1 MTTDPEVARPAVTL
15 SPKLEELAVRLWAVR
30 RDGGTIDADSPDVTQ
45 PKTLSEA
52 YAVQLAVI
60 AHSGE
65 AVRGFKVGSTSAE
78 AQKKLG
84 TTEPG
89 SCLIPASLIL
99 QSPARFAVDPDH
111 HPAVEGEFA
120 LRLGR
125 DMPAR
130 PDDYSFDEV
139 RAAVDPVA
147 GAIELVGSR
156 FAGGLDGKGRL
167 LVTADSGAD
176 MALILGAMRPFMAD
190 TDLRGH
196 GVAMQVNGE
205 TRGEGTGARALGDPL
220 KVLHWLVNQ
229 QSQWGRG
236 MFKGEWIATGTCTGL
251 DLVRP
256 DDIIAADFGDL
267 GVVELALET
276 G

>member
-1 MTTDPEVARPAVTL
+1 MSKR
-15 SPKLEELAVRLWAVR
+15 
-30 RDGGTIDADSPDVTQ
+30 
-45 PKTLSEA
+45 
-52 YAVQLAVI
+52 
-60 AHSGE
+60 
-65 AVRGFKVGSTSAE
+65 
-78 AQKKLG
+78 
-84 TTEPG
+84 
-89 SCLIPASLIL
+89 IL
-99 QSPARFAVDPDH
+99 LVDDDPDH
-111 HPAVEGEFA
+111 ELLLEIAALDSGGRVVGRVGDVASLGDAVA
-120 LRLGR
+120 RT
-125 DMPAR
+125 R
-130 PDDYSFDEV
+130 PDVIVLDVWLSDGVALDRLDEV
-139 RAAVDPVA
+139 RAAVDQVA

>member
-1 MTTDPEVARPAVTL
+1 MTTDPEAAPPAVTL
-15 SPKLEELAVRLWAVR
+15 SPKLEDLAARLWAVR
-30 RDGGTIDADSPDVTQ
+30 RDGGIIDADSPDVTQ

-60 AHSGE
+60 AQSGE
-65 AVRGFKVGSTSAE
+65 TVRGFKVGSTSAE
-78 AQKKLG
+78 AQNKLG

-89 SCLIPASLIL
+89 SCPMPASLIL
-99 QSPARFAVDPDH
+99 QSPACFAVDPDH

-120 LRLGR
+120 LRLGQ

-130 PDDYSFDEV
+130 PDGYSFDEV
-139 RAAVDPVA
+139 RAAVDQVA

-176 MALILGAMRPFMAD
+176 MALILGAKRPFTVE

-196 GVAMQVNGE
+196 GVSIRVNGE
-205 TRGEGTGARALGDPL
+205 TKGEGTGARALGDPL
-220 KVLHWLVNQ
+220 NVLHWLVNQ

-251 DLVRP
+251 DAVGP
-256 DDIIAADFGDL
+256 GDAIAADFGDL
-267 GVVELALET
+267 GVVELTLET